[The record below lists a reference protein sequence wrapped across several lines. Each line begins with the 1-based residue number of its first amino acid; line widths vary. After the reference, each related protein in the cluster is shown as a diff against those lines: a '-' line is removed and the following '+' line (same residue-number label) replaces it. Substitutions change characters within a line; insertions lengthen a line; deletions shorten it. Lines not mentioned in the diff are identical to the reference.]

1 MRRIQRRAA
10 PDLDPAFLPHRHPV
24 LRRVLAAR
32 AVESEGDLEH
42 SLARLAPPD
51 GLLDLDRAAAL
62 LDDAIESASRIV
74 VAGDYDADG
83 ATGCAVAVQGLR
95 MLGATD
101 VRFVV
106 PDRRRHGYGLTP
118 ELVEIARELRPRL
131 IVTVDNGVSSVE
143 GVARAKEL
151 GIGVLITDH
160 HLPGAQLPAADAMVN
175 PNRPGDGFPSKCLA
189 GVGVMF
195 YVLGALRA
203 RRRERAGGAAGPN
216 LASLLDL
223 VALGTVADVVPLD
236 HNNRILVEQGL
247 RRIRAGRAS
256 PGVTALLRVAGRDTG
271 HVVAADLGFA
281 AGPRLNAA
289 GRLTD
294 MRRGIECLLSA
305 DEDEAMRIAAELDS
319 LNAERR
325 EIEAGMQRQAAALLD
340 ALDDAAPDA
349 AVALF
354 REDWHAGV
362 VGILASRVKDRLH
375 RPVAAFAPD
384 ADGEHLKGSV
394 RSIPGVHVRDLLDTV
409 ATRNPGTIERFG
421 GHAMAAGLT
430 VRRGMFDRFRAAFAA
445 EADRLIPAETRQAVV
460 LTDGEVP
467 ASDLDLDLAR
477 SIRDA
482 APWGQGFPE
491 PVFDGVFRVAGERL
505 VGGRHTKLRL
515 RPRGRGARAR
525 RDRVQPRAAARHER
539 RRRGADGLSV
549 RGERVSGRGAARAR
563 RGGDRRRSLIME
575 GSPSRTM
582 PARRAPEPTHGD
594 PEVPY
599 GRASRGGLRFRRKVT
614 IAVQPAAL
622 LEHLGALQ
630 SSRICS
636 ADSWTARNCSAM
648 PL

>member
-1 MRRIQRRAA
+1 MKRIRRRAA
-10 PDLDPAFLPHRHPV
+10 PDPGPAYLPHCHPV

-32 AVESEGDLEH
+32 AVEREADLDH
-42 SLARLAPPD
+42 SLARLLPPD
-51 GLLDLDRAAAL
+51 GLLDIDCAAAL
-62 LDDAIESASRIV
+62 LDDAIESSSCIV
-74 VAGDYDADG
+74 VVGDYDADG
-83 ATGCAVAVQGLR
+83 ATGCAVAVRGLR

-106 PDRRRHGYGLTP
+106 PDRTRHGYGLTP
-118 ELVEIARELRPRL
+118 EIVEVAHGQRPRL
-131 IVTVDNGVSSVE
+131 IVTVDNGISSVE

-151 GIGVLITDH
+151 GIDVLITDH
-160 HLPGAQLPAADAMVN
+160 HLPGAHLPAADAIVN

-203 RRRERAGGAAGPN
+203 RRRARSGDDGAQN
-216 LASLLDL
+216 LAALLDL

-256 PGVTALLRVAGRDTG
+256 PGVTALLRVARRDVAHT
-271 HVVAADLGFA
+271 VAADLGFA

-294 MRRGIECLLSA
+294 MRRGIECLLS
-305 DEDEAMRIAAELDS
+305 EREEEAMRIASELDT

-325 EIEAGMQRQAAALLD
+325 EIEAGMQAQAEVLLGGI
-340 ALDDAAPDA
+340 DDTVSDA

-354 REDWHAGV
+354 REDWHGGV

-384 ADGEHLKGSV
+384 AVGGHLKGSV

-430 VRRGMFDRFRAAFAA
+430 IRRGMFDRFRAAFAA
-445 EADRLIPAETRQAVV
+445 EADRVIPVEMRQAVV
-460 LTDGEVP
+460 LTDGEIP
-467 ASDLDLDLAR
+467 ASEFGLELAR
-477 SIRDA
+477 AIRDA

-491 PVFDGVFRVAGERL
+491 PVFDGFFSVVRQRL
-505 VGGRHTKLRL
+505 VGGRHTKLVL
-515 RPRGRGARAR
+515 RPRGAETGSRDAGPCLDAIAFNREPPLVANARGE
-525 RDRVQPRAAARHER
+525 VQMAYRFVVNAFRGEERPEIIVEEIAAA
-539 RRRGADGLSV
+539 S
-549 RGERVSGRGAARAR
+549 
-563 RGGDRRRSLIME
+563 
-575 GSPSRTM
+575 
-582 PARRAPEPTHGD
+582 
-594 PEVPY
+594 
-599 GRASRGGLRFRRKVT
+599 
-614 IAVQPAAL
+614 
-622 LEHLGALQ
+622 
-630 SSRICS
+630 
-636 ADSWTARNCSAM
+636 
-648 PL
+648 

>member
-1 MRRIQRRAA
+1 MRRIERRAA
-10 PDLDPAFLPHRHPV
+10 PDLDPALLPHHHPV

-32 AVESEGDLEH
+32 AIGCDGDLDH
-42 SLARLAPPD
+42 SLARLLPPD
-51 GLLDLDRAAAL
+51 GLLDLERAAAL
-62 LDDAIESASRIV
+62 LDDAIESSSRIV

-83 ATGCAVAVQGLR
+83 ATGCALAVRGLGL
-95 MLGATD
+95 LGATD
-101 VRFVV
+101 VRYVV
-106 PDRRRHGYGLTP
+106 PDRRLHGYGLTP
-118 ELVEIARELRPRL
+118 EIVDIAHALSPRL
-131 IVTVDNGVSSVE
+131 IVTVDNGISSVE

-151 GIGVLITDH
+151 GIGVVITDH
-160 HLPGAQLPAADAMVN
+160 HLPGAQLPAADAIVN

-203 RRRERAGGAAGPN
+203 RRRERSAGGGTPN

-256 PGVTALLRVAGRDTG
+256 PGVTALLRVAGRDVRRT
-271 HVVAADLGFA
+271 VAADLGFA

-294 MRRGIECLLSA
+294 MRRGIECLLR
-305 DEDEAMRIAAELDS
+305 DREDEALGIAGELDA

-325 EIEAGMQRQAAALLD
+325 EIEAGMQAQATALLD
-340 ALDDAAPDA
+340 AVDDAVPDA

-354 REDWHAGV
+354 REDWHPGV

-384 ADGEHLKGSV
+384 ADGEHLRGSV

-409 ATRNPGTIERFG
+409 ATRNPGVIERFG

-430 VRRGMFDRFRAAFAA
+430 IPRGCFDRFREAFAA
-445 EADRLIPAETRQAVV
+445 EADRAMSEEMRRAVV
-460 LTDGEVP
+460 LTDGEIP
-467 ASDLDLDLAR
+467 GSGFNLDLAR

-515 RPRGRGARAR
+515 RPRGA
-525 RDRVQPRAAARHER
+525 ER
-539 RRRGADGLSV
+539 TLDAIAFNREPPLVVNADGEARMAYRFV
-549 RGERVSGRGAARAR
+549 VNAFRGEERPEIVVEEIAA
-563 RGGDRRRSLIME
+563 
-575 GSPSRTM
+575 
-582 PARRAPEPTHGD
+582 
-594 PEVPY
+594 VP
-599 GRASRGGLRFRRKVT
+599 
-614 IAVQPAAL
+614 
-622 LEHLGALQ
+622 
-630 SSRICS
+630 
-636 ADSWTARNCSAM
+636 
-648 PL
+648 

>member
-1 MRRIQRRAA
+1 M
-10 PDLDPAFLPHRHPV
+10 

-32 AVESEGDLEH
+32 AVESDADLDH
-42 SLARLAPPD
+42 SLARLLPPD

-62 LDDAIESASRIV
+62 LDDAIESSSRIV
-74 VAGDYDADG
+74 AVGDYDADG
-83 ATGCAVAVQGLR
+83 ATGCTVAVRGLR

-101 VRFVV
+101 VGFVV
-106 PDRRRHGYGLTP
+106 PDRTRHGYGLTP
-118 ELVEIARELRPRL
+118 EIVEVALAQRPRL

-143 GVARAKEL
+143 GVARAKAL
-151 GIGVLITDH
+151 GIDVLITDH
-160 HLPGAQLPAADAMVN
+160 HLPGRDLPAADAIVN
-175 PNRPGDGFPSKCLA
+175 PNRRGDGFPSKCLA

-203 RRRERAGGAAGPN
+203 RRRGRSGLGDAPN
-216 LASLLDL
+216 LAELLDL

-256 PGVTALLRVAGRDTG
+256 PGVTALLRVAGRDIAHT
-271 HVVAADLGFA
+271 VAADLGFA

-294 MRRGIECLLSA
+294 MRRGIECLLS
-305 DEDEAMRIAAELDS
+305 EREEEAMRIAGELDV

-325 EIEAGMQRQAAALLD
+325 EIEAGMQAQAEKLLESV
-340 ALDDAAPDA
+340 DDTVSDA

-354 REDWHAGV
+354 REDWHGGV

-384 ADGEHLKGSV
+384 AGGEHLKGSV
-394 RSIPGVHVRDLLDTV
+394 RSIPGVHVRDLLDSV
-409 ATRNPGTIERFG
+409 ATRNPGLIERFG

-430 VRRGMFDRFRAAFAA
+430 IRRTMFDRFRAVFAA
-445 EADRLIPAETRQAVV
+445 EADRVMPAETREAVV

-467 ASDLDLDLAR
+467 GSELTLDLAR

-491 PVFDGVFRVAGERL
+491 PVFDGLFRVTAERL

-515 RPRGRGARAR
+515 QPRGGGRTLDAIAFNREPPLGTN
-525 RDRVQPRAAARHER
+525 
-539 RRRGADGLSV
+539 ADGEV
-549 RGERVSGRGAARAR
+549 QVAYRFVVNAFRGEERPELVIEEIAA
-563 RGGDRRRSLIME
+563 
-575 GSPSRTM
+575 
-582 PARRAPEPTHGD
+582 
-594 PEVPY
+594 VP
-599 GRASRGGLRFRRKVT
+599 
-614 IAVQPAAL
+614 
-622 LEHLGALQ
+622 
-630 SSRICS
+630 
-636 ADSWTARNCSAM
+636 
-648 PL
+648 

>member
-1 MRRIQRRAA
+1 MACCPEDGVKRIERRRA
-10 PDLDPAFLPHRHPV
+10 PELDPGFLPNRHPV

-32 AVESEGDLEH
+32 DIGCDDDLDH
-42 SLARLAPPD
+42 SLARLLPPD

-62 LDDAIESASRIV
+62 LDDAIESSSRIV
-74 VAGDYDADG
+74 VVGDYDADG
-83 ATGCAVAVQGLR
+83 ATGCAVAVRGLR
-95 MLGATD
+95 LLGAAD

-118 ELVEIARELRPRL
+118 ELVEVAQAERPRL

-143 GVARAKEL
+143 GVARAKAL

-160 HLPGAQLPAADAMVN
+160 HLPGPQLPAADAIVN
-175 PNRPGDGFPSKCLA
+175 PNRPGDAFPSKCLA

-195 YVLGALRA
+195 YLLGALRA
-203 RRRERAGGAAGPN
+203 RRRERGASGGGPN

-256 PGVTALLRVAGRDTG
+256 PGVTALLRVAGRDIG
-271 HVVAADLGFA
+271 HTVAADLGFA

-305 DEDEAMRIAAELDS
+305 DEGEAMRIAGELDA

-340 ALDDAAPDA
+340 AVGDADPDA
-349 AVALF
+349 ATALF

-409 ATRNPGTIERFG
+409 ATRHPGTIERFG

-430 VRRGMFDRFRAAFAA
+430 IRRAMFERFRAAFAA
-445 EADRLIPAETRQAVV
+445 EADRLIPAETRRAVV
-460 LTDGEVP
+460 LTDGEIP
-467 ASDLDLDLAR
+467 GSDFNLGLAR

-515 RPRGRGARAR
+515 RPRGTERTLDAIAFNREPPLAANTDGEARMAYR
-525 RDRVQPRAAARHER
+525 FVVNAF
-539 RRRGADGLSV
+539 
-549 RGERVSGRGAARAR
+549 RGEERPELVVEEIAA
-563 RGGDRRRSLIME
+563 
-575 GSPSRTM
+575 
-582 PARRAPEPTHGD
+582 
-594 PEVPY
+594 VP
-599 GRASRGGLRFRRKVT
+599 
-614 IAVQPAAL
+614 
-622 LEHLGALQ
+622 
-630 SSRICS
+630 
-636 ADSWTARNCSAM
+636 
-648 PL
+648 

>member
-1 MRRIQRRAA
+1 MDSRLRGNDINGSFAVIPAKAGIHSAYPNTDARPGRPALRGRAARPGRRVRRIRRRAA
-10 PDLDPAFLPHRHPV
+10 PELDPAFLPHHHPV

-32 AVESEGDLEH
+32 ACSGDGDVDH
-42 SLARLAPPD
+42 SLARLAPPH

-62 LDDAIESASRIV
+62 LDDAIESSARIV
-74 VAGDYDADG
+74 VAADYDADG
-83 ATGCAVAVQGLR
+83 ATGCAVAVRGLR
-95 MLGATD
+95 LLGAAG
-101 VRFVV
+101 VGFVV

-118 ELVEIARELRPRL
+118 ELVELAREQRPAL

-151 GIGVLITDH
+151 GIAVLITDH
-160 HLPGAQLPAADAMVN
+160 HLPGARLPAADAIVN

-203 RRRERAGGAAGPN
+203 RRRGRPGGGAGPN
-216 LASLLDL
+216 LAALLDL

-247 RRIRAGRAS
+247 RRIRAGRAC
-256 PGVTALLRVAGRDTG
+256 PGVSALLRVARRDIGRT
-271 HVVAADLGFA
+271 VAADLGFA

-294 MRRGIECLLSA
+294 MRRGIECLLSE
-305 DEDEAMRIAAELDS
+305 DDDEAHRIAAELDA

-325 EIEAGMQRQAAALLD
+325 EIEAGMQRQADALLD
-340 ALDDAAPDA
+340 AVGDADPDA

-384 ADGEHLKGSV
+384 ADGEHLRGSV
-394 RSIPGVHVRDLLDTV
+394 RSVPGVHVRDLLHSV
-409 ATRNPGTIERFG
+409 ATRSPGTIERFG

-430 VRRGMFDRFRAAFAA
+430 IRRGMFERFRSAFAA
-445 EADRLIPAETRQAVV
+445 EADRRIPAEARQAVV
-460 LTDGEVP
+460 LTDGEIP
-467 ASDLDLDLAR
+467 GSDLGLGLAR

-491 PVFDGVFRVAGERL
+491 PVFDGVFRVAAERL

-515 RPRGRGARAR
+515 RPPGAERPLDAIAFNREPPLAAGAQGEVRVAYRLVVNAFRG
-525 RDRVQPRAAARHER
+525 VESPEI
-539 RRRGADGLSV
+539 V
-549 RGERVSGRGAARAR
+549 VEEIGAAP
-563 RGGDRRRSLIME
+563 RG
-575 GSPSRTM
+575 
-582 PARRAPEPTHGD
+582 
-594 PEVPY
+594 
-599 GRASRGGLRFRRKVT
+599 
-614 IAVQPAAL
+614 
-622 LEHLGALQ
+622 
-630 SSRICS
+630 
-636 ADSWTARNCSAM
+636 
-648 PL
+648 

>member
-10 PDLDPAFLPHRHPV
+10 PDLDPAFLPDRHPV

-32 AVESEGDLEH
+32 AVGGDDDLDH
-42 SLARLAPPD
+42 SLARLLPPH
-51 GLLDLDRAAAL
+51 GLLDLERAAAL
-62 LDDAIESASRIV
+62 LDDAIESSSRIV

-83 ATGCAVAVQGLR
+83 ATGCALAVRGLR
-95 MLGATD
+95 LLGAGD
-101 VRFVV
+101 VRYVV

-118 ELVEIARELRPRL
+118 ELVDVAQELRPRL
-131 IVTVDNGVSSVE
+131 VVTVDNGISSVE

-160 HLPGAQLPAADAMVN
+160 HLPGAELPAADAIVN
-175 PNRPGDGFPSKCLA
+175 PNRPGDGFASKCLA

-195 YVLGALRA
+195 YLLGALRA
-203 RRRERAGGAAGPN
+203 RRRERAGGAGTPN

-256 PGVTALLRVAGRDTG
+256 PGVTALLRVAGRDIRRA
-271 HVVAADLGFA
+271 VAADLGFA

-294 MRRGIECLLSA
+294 MRRGIECLLSES
-305 DEDEAMRIAAELDS
+305 EDAAAGIARELDA

-325 EIEAGMQRQAAALLD
+325 EIEAGMQAQAAALLD
-340 ALDDAAPDA
+340 AVDDAVPDA
-349 AVALF
+349 AVALY
-354 REDWHAGV
+354 REDWHPGV

-375 RPVAAFAPD
+375 RPVAVFAPD
-384 ADGEHLKGSV
+384 ADGEHLRGSV

-409 ATRNPGTIERFG
+409 ATRHPGVIERFG

-430 VRRGMFDRFRAAFAA
+430 IRRGSFDRFREAFAA
-445 EADRLIPAETRQAVV
+445 EADRAVPEEARRAVV
-460 LTDGEVP
+460 LTDGEIP
-467 ASDLDLDLAR
+467 GTDFSLDLAR

-491 PVFDGVFRVAGERL
+491 PVFDGVFRVARQRR

-515 RPRGRGARAR
+515 RPRGAEPTLDAIAFNREPPLVTDENGEARMAYRFVVNAFRGEERPEL
-525 RDRVQPRAAARHER
+525 VVEEVAAA
-539 RRRGADGLSV
+539 
-549 RGERVSGRGAARAR
+549 
-563 RGGDRRRSLIME
+563 
-575 GSPSRTM
+575 P
-582 PARRAPEPTHGD
+582 
-594 PEVPY
+594 
-599 GRASRGGLRFRRKVT
+599 
-614 IAVQPAAL
+614 
-622 LEHLGALQ
+622 
-630 SSRICS
+630 
-636 ADSWTARNCSAM
+636 
-648 PL
+648 

>member
-1 MRRIQRRAA
+1 MRPGDGVRRIQRRAA
-10 PDLDPAFLPHRHPV
+10 PDFDSAFLPHRHPV

-32 AVESEGDLEH
+32 GVECEGDLEH

-83 ATGCAVAVQGLR
+83 ATGCAVAVRGLR
-95 MLGATD
+95 MLGASD

-106 PDRRRHGYGLTP
+106 PDRRHGYGLTP
-118 ELVEIARELRPRL
+118 ALVEVAREQRPRL

-223 VALGTVADVVPLD
+223 VAVGTVADVVPLD

-256 PGVTALLRVAGRDTG
+256 PGVTALLRVAGRDIG

-305 DEDEAMRIAAELDS
+305 DEGEAMRIAAELDS
-319 LNAERR
+319 LNADRR

-340 ALDDAAPDA
+340 AVDDAVPDA

-409 ATRNPGTIERFG
+409 ATRSPGTIERFG

-430 VRRGMFDRFRAAFAA
+430 IRRGMFERFRAAFAA
-445 EADRLIPAETRQAVV
+445 EADRLIPAEARQAVV

-515 RPRGRGARAR
+515 RPRAGGRALDAIAFNREPPIATN
-525 RDRVQPRAAARHER
+525 
-539 RRRGADGLSV
+539 ADGEV
-549 RGERVSGRGAARAR
+549 RMAYRFVVNAFGGEERPELVVEEIAA
-563 RGGDRRRSLIME
+563 
-575 GSPSRTM
+575 
-582 PARRAPEPTHGD
+582 
-594 PEVPY
+594 VP
-599 GRASRGGLRFRRKVT
+599 
-614 IAVQPAAL
+614 
-622 LEHLGALQ
+622 
-630 SSRICS
+630 
-636 ADSWTARNCSAM
+636 
-648 PL
+648 